1 MKTMKGIYA
10 IILVV
15 FLLLIFGCSTTVP
28 ENNNHAP
35 EISSSPVTNLL
46 IGAGY
51 SYNVEASDPDGD
63 SLTFSLETN
72 PTGMTINATTGEIS
86 WNPGSVGTYA
96 VSVKVSDGELF
107 DIQSF
112 TVMVS
117 FELVIILSPPANV
130 SATDS
135 LIGKVQI
142 TWDTVVGASHYQVY
156 RADSLIG
163 TKTPISGWQTETSYD
178 DTSIIPGTNYWY
190 WVKAAKGDSGEEAS
204 SFSDYD
210 TGKSLILSL
219 ILASPTGVSA
229 SDGFVG
235 KVQVSWN
242 PVSGATHYYVYRA
255 TSLLGI
261 KMTLSGWISNTTYDD
276 TSASPGKTYWY
287 WVKAATSSI
296 GENAS
301 DYSGFDT
308 GYALGFTP
316 LLQPPTN
323 VSATDGMYSDRVE
336 ITWDAVSGATHY
348 RVFRSSPLSP
358 GSKTAIS
365 DWQSG
370 TSFNDTTGSTGITY
384 YYSVKAATSSSGDNE
399 SDFSVSD
406 PGFTSF
412 SYL

>member
-1 MKTMKGIYA
+1 MKKLKVIYSV
-10 IILVV
+10 ILVI
-15 FLLLIFGCSTTVP
+15 FLLLILGCSTTIP
-28 ENNNHAP
+28 GNNNHVP
-35 EISSSPVTNLL
+35 EISSSPVTNILL
-46 IGAGY
+46 GADY
-51 SYNVEASDPDGD
+51 SYDVEASDPDGD
-63 SLTFSLETN
+63 SLTFSLETS

-86 WNPGSVGTYA
+86 WNPGSLGSYP
-96 VSVKVSDGELF
+96 VSVKVSDGDLF
-107 DIQSF
+107 DTQDFNIL
-112 TVMVS
+112 VS

-142 TWDTVVGASHYQVY
+142 TWDTVLGASHYQVY

-178 DTSIIPGTNYWY
+178 DTSINPGTIYWY

-210 TGKSLILSL
+210 TG
-219 ILASPTGVSA
+219 
-229 SDGFVG
+229 
-235 KVQVSWN
+235 
-242 PVSGATHYYVYRA
+242 
-255 TSLLGI
+255 
-261 KMTLSGWISNTTYDD
+261 
-276 TSASPGKTYWY
+276 
-287 WVKAATSSI
+287 
-296 GENAS
+296 
-301 DYSGFDT
+301 YS
-308 GYALGFTP
+308 LGFTP

-336 ITWDAVSGATHY
+336 ITWDTVSEATHY

-365 DWQSG
+365 DWQTG
-370 TSFNDTTGSTGITY
+370 TSFNDTTGSTGFTY

-399 SDFSVSD
+399 SDFSESD
-406 PGFTSF
+406 PGYTSF